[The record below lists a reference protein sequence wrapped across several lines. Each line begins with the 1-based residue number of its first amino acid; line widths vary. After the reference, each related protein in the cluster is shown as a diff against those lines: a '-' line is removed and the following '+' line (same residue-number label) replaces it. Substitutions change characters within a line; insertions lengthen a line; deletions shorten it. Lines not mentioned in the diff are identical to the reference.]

1 MSETLEQKPGIS
13 IRPRTGIDP
22 VNGLESKPSKIP
34 PESLVEK
41 AMGFARRALGKI
53 NTQKPRNTPF

>member
-1 MSETLEQKPGIS
+1 MGELVDFPKRPIPD
-13 IRPRTGIDP
+13 IKPRTGIDP
-22 VNGLESKPSKIP
+22 IEGRVSDTIP

-41 AMGFARRALGKI
+41 AMGFARRALEKI